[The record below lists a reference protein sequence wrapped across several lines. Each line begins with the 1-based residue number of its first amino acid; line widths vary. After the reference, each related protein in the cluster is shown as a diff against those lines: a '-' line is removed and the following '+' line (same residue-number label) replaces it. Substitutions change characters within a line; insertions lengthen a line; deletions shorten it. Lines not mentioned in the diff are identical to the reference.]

1 MPPPPEPRRIACL
14 HVPDF
19 RLHVALQQLGGEPEG
34 GLALVDPEDGRQLI
48 VAASPGARL
57 DGVRRGMTAT
67 AAVAVVP
74 ELTVRELDPAGL
86 AAAHARLE
94 EAVRSVA
101 PIFETTGAGVLYA
114 SFSGLGILYARE
126 GEGGFLD
133 DLREVAKGLGL
144 PVRVGMA
151 GTRFCARAAAVM
163 EGKIPGRGRAPILVE
178 PGGERGFLAP
188 LPVELL
194 PGALDAIDALK
205 RLGLHTL
212 GAFAGLPAEGV
223 VRRLGRDGL
232 ALHRLARGEDRAT
245 LVPAPE
251 GRLFA
256 VQVSAEYPVIQSE
269 ALRFLLRRP
278 LERLI
283 GGLDGEGLATRCLRW
298 TMQLEGAEPVT
309 GRTWSAS
316 PSASRRLW
324 SDLLAVEL
332 ERLQL
337 PGGVLTVELEAE
349 DVTPGTSEQE
359 RLTGPRTAPPGAMS
373 LTLAHLAAELGPDGF
388 GTPSPRP
395 APWSEEREELRRF
408 DPRALVAKE
417 PEAWVPDRARRGEL
431 AAAFRRVSPP
441 EPIRVD
447 LRGDRIAAFRHAG
460 GRLWAERVLGP
471 WDVSHGWWEAEGGR
485 SRRCYQVEGEGAV
498 AWLFFE
504 PTTEGWFLAGWLD

>member
-1 MPPPPEPRRIACL
+1 MPPSPELRRIACL
-14 HVPDF
+14 YVPDF
-19 RLHVALQQLGGEPEG
+19 RLHVALLQLGGEPEG
-34 GLALVDPEDGRQLI
+34 GLALVDPEDGRRLI

-67 AAVAVVP
+67 AATAVAP
-74 ELTVRELDPAGL
+74 ELTVRELDPAAL
-86 AAAHARLE
+86 AAAHIRLE

-101 PIFETTGAGVLYA
+101 PVFETTGGGVLYA
-114 SFSGLGILYARE
+114 SFSGLGTLYAQE

-133 DLREVAKGLGL
+133 DLREAAMSLGL

-163 EGKIPGRGRAPILVE
+163 EGKIPGLGRGAIRVE
-178 PGGERGFLAP
+178 PGGERGFLGP

-194 PGALDAIDALK
+194 PGALTAIDALK

-212 GAFAGLPAEGV
+212 GAFAELPADGV
-223 VRRLGRDGL
+223 VRRLGQDGL
-232 ALHRLARGEDRAT
+232 ALHRLARGQDRAT

-251 GRLFA
+251 AREFT
-256 VQVSAEYPVIQSE
+256 VRVSAEYPMIQSE

-278 LERLI
+278 LEQLI
-283 GGLDGEGLATRCLRW
+283 GGLDGEALATRCLRW

-316 PSASRRLW
+316 PSTSRRLW

-337 PGGVLTVELEAE
+337 PGGVLSVELEAE
-349 DVTPGTSEQE
+349 DVVHSHSEQE
-359 RLTGPRTAPPGAMS
+359 RLTGPRAAPPGAMP

-388 GTPSPRP
+388 GTLHPRP
-395 APWSEEREELRRF
+395 APWPEEREELRRF
-408 DPRALVAKE
+408 EPRALVAKE
-417 PEAWVPDRARRGEL
+417 SEAWVPDRARRGEL
-431 AAAFRRVSPP
+431 ATALRRVSPP

-460 GRLWAERVLGP
+460 GRLWADRVLGP
-471 WDVSHGWWEAEGGR
+471 WDVSHGWWEEDGGR
-485 SRRCYQVEGEGAV
+485 SRRCYQVEGDGAV
-498 AWLFFE
+498 AYLFFE
-504 PTTEGWFLAGWLD
+504 PCSEGWFLAGWLD

>member
-1 MPPPPEPRRIACL
+1 MSSAEPRRIACL
-14 HVPDF
+14 YVPDF
-19 RLHVALQQLGGEPEG
+19 RLQVVLQQLGGDPEG
-34 GLALVDPEDGRQLI
+34 GLAVVDPEDGRRLI
-48 VAASPGARL
+48 VAASAGARM

-67 AAVAVVP
+67 AATAVAP
-74 ELTVRELDPAGL
+74 ELIVRELDPVGL
-86 AAAHARLE
+86 AAAHLRLE
-94 EAVRSVA
+94 ETVRSVA
-101 PIFETTGAGVLYA
+101 PVFETTGAGVLYA
-114 SFSGLGILYARE
+114 SFSGLGTLYARE

-133 DLREVAKGLGL
+133 DLREATRGIGL

-163 EGKIPGRGRAPILVE
+163 EGKIPGRGRAPVLVE
-178 PGGERGFLAP
+178 PGREREFLAP

-194 PGALDAIDALK
+194 PGALTAIDALK
-205 RLGLHTL
+205 RLGIHRL
-212 GAFAGLPAEGV
+212 GGFAELPADGV

-251 GRLFA
+251 ARQFV
-256 VQVSAEYPVIQSE
+256 VQVSAEYPVVQSE

-283 GGLDGEGLATRCLRW
+283 GGLDGEALATRCLRW

-316 PSASRRLW
+316 PSSSRRLW

-337 PGGVLTVELEAE
+337 SGGVLSVELEAE
-349 DVTPGTSEQE
+349 DVSPGTSAQE
-359 RLTGPRTAPPGAMS
+359 RLTGPRAAPPGAMS

-388 GTPSPRP
+388 GTLAPLP
-395 APWSEEREELRRF
+395 APWVEEREELRRF
-408 DPRALVAKE
+408 DPRELVPKE
-417 PEAWVPDRARRGEL
+417 SEAWVPDRARRGEL

-447 LRGDRIAAFRHAG
+447 LRGNRLVAFRHAG
-460 GRLWAERVLGP
+460 GRLWAEQVLGP
-471 WDVSHGWWEAEGGR
+471 WDVSSGWWEEGGGR
-485 SRRCYQVEGEGAV
+485 SRRCYQVEGDGAV
-498 AWLFFE
+498 AHLFFE
-504 PTTEGWFLAGWLD
+504 PATEGWFLAGWID